1 MYHHRNDWP
10 ASRGGLVA
18 AVRGLAGRR
27 TARFGGAWRSA
38 TLLVAACGLV
48 GAVLPPAQAAAQGT
62 QDFLLRTPRVSL
74 AVRMGWNL
82 PRAGGA
88 DGLQESLWDFTRERL
103 TVETG
108 DFGGLLLEADL
119 GIRVTERFDA
129 TFMAGRSV
137 TTAISEF
144 RNYVGEDDLPI
155 AQTTEFAIHPLTAG
169 VKAFLWPRGRGV
181 GRFAYIPRRWNA
193 YAGVSGGV
201 VRYRFQ
207 QYGEFVDAEDLDIFR
222 DDFRASGTAPT
233 VHVRAGVEVGIHR
246 NVMLT
251 AESRYAFASGSV
263 EPDFTGFADLDLA
276 GFQASAGIAVRF

>member
-1 MYHHRNDWP
+1 MHQREREKP
-10 ASRGGLVA
+10 ARRRLRPLLA
-18 AVRGLAGRR
+18 AAFGLAG
-27 TARFGGAWRSA
+27 
-38 TLLVAACGLV
+38 
-48 GAVLPPAQAAAQGT
+48 AVQAPAAAQGPA
-62 QDFLLRTPRVSL
+62 QDFLLRSPRASL
-74 AVRMGWNL
+74 AVRIGWNL

-129 TFMAGRSV
+129 SFMAGRSV

-144 RNYVGEDDLPI
+144 RRFVGDDDLPI
-155 AQTTEFAIHPLTAG
+155 AQTTEFAIHPLTVG
-169 VKAFLWPRGRGV
+169 VKAYLWPRGRGV
-181 GRFAYIPRRWNA
+181 GRFAWIPRRWNA

-207 QYGEFVDAEDLDIFR
+207 QYGEFVDSDDLGIFR

-233 VHVRAGVEVGIHR
+233 VHVRAGLEVGIHR

-276 GFQASAGIAVRF
+276 GLQASAGIAVRF